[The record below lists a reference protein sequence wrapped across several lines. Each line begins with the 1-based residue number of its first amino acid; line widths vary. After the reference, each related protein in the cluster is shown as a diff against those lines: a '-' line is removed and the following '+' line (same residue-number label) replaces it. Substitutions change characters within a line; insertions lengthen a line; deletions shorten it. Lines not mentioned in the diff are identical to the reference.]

1 MKIRN
6 DFVTNSSS
14 SSFIISKDKITH
26 GHLLDILL
34 EMANEEMKDWCDEND
49 AYAYDW
55 SDVRGNGVG
64 RFNIREFTGDNA
76 YLVYG
81 WDEKPKQVYKDV
93 FVIDNDDTGRYNWG
107 AVAKVLNKHGLELIK
122 GNCD

>member
-1 MKIRN
+1 MKIRQ

-14 SSFIISKDKITH
+14 SSFIISKDKVTR
-26 GHLLDILL
+26 GQLLDILL
-34 EMANEEMKDWCDEND
+34 EMANEEAKKWDDDDYGYTW
-49 AYAYDW
+49 A
-55 SDVRGNGVG
+55 DVDGEGVG
-64 RFNIREFTGDNA
+64 NFHIHEYFGDNT
-76 YLVYG
+76 YTVYS
-81 WDEKPKQVYKDV
+81 WLDNSHDVEYKDV

>member
-1 MKIRN
+1 MKIRQ

-34 EMANEEMKDWCDEND
+34 EMANEEMKTWSGGNLDE
-49 AYAYDW
+49 YDW

-64 RFNIREFTGDNA
+64 HFNIIEFTGDNA
-76 YLVYG
+76 YLVYK
-81 WDEKPKQVYKDV
+81 WYEKSELVYKDV
-93 FVIDNDDTGRYNWG
+93 FVIDNDDNGRYNWG
-107 AVAKVLNKHGLELIK
+107 VVAKVLDKYGLELIK

>member
-34 EMANEEMKDWCDEND
+34 EMANEEMKTWSGGNLDE
-49 AYAYDW
+49 YDW
-55 SDVRGNGVG
+55 SDVRGDGVG
-64 RFNIREFTGDNA
+64 RFNIREFTDDNA

-93 FVIDNDDTGRYNWG
+93 FVIDNDDIGRYNWG

>member
-1 MKIRN
+1 MKIRQ

-34 EMANEEMKDWCDEND
+34 EMANEEMKTWSGGNQDE
-49 AYAYDW
+49 YDW

-64 RFNIREFTGDNA
+64 HFNIKEFTGDDA
-76 YLVYG
+76 YLVYK
-81 WDEKPKQVYKDV
+81 WYEKSERVYKDV
-93 FVIDNDDTGRYNWG
+93 FVVDNDDTGRYNWG
-107 AVAKVLNKHGLELIK
+107 AVEKVLNKYDLELVK